1 MRAVLRSG
9 LIMATMVFCAFVVG
23 CGGSSTDGTSASNV
37 IELIVAPDSLNLA
50 DIGVTASFTATAL
63 SRLGPV
69 SGASATW
76 TSSNL
81 TVADVQGTGLTARV
95 TARGPGVATITATS
109 GGVSGRGLVVVQAP
123 IVTAVTVSP
132 SSVPMTG
139 IGATANVTAVATGP
153 NGIVNNPTITWSSA
167 NPNVATVSGSGI
179 SATITTRGYGSTTI
193 SAMVGQVAGTAA
205 ITVNPPPP
213 LVVSLVATP
222 STVIGTRTVDQGYGV
237 LTCTLGWTA
246 TASGGQGGR
255 WGLTRWRMT
264 FSTGEFVGA
273 DSGSTNPANPTGD
286 TIQTGRS
293 YTFNGVWV
301 ATWADNTG
309 PVYRPFIVLL
319 SISYIDQAAQVTRTT
334 DPVQMSCG

>member
-50 DIGVTASFTATAL
+50 EYRCHGIVHSDGAEQARACIGGLRDMDVEQSHGGGRSGHGLDRPRDRTWARSRYDHRNVGRRIRTWPRRGASTHRDCGDGVTFERSHDRNRAT
-63 SRLGPV
+63 R
-69 SGASATW
+69 
-76 TSSNL
+76 
-81 TVADVQGTGLTARV
+81 
-95 TARGPGVATITATS
+95 
-109 GGVSGRGLVVVQAP
+109 
-123 IVTAVTVSP
+123 
-132 SSVPMTG
+132 
-139 IGATANVTAVATGP
+139 NVTAVATGP

-167 NPNVATVSGSGI
+167 NPERGDCLWQRHLGHDHDARLRLYNDFRNGRSGRRHCRNHSESAATSRRIARGDAVDRDWHADGRSRLW
-179 SATITTRGYGSTTI
+179 SAHLHARLDS
-193 SAMVGQVAGTAA
+193 
-205 ITVNPPPP
+205 
-213 LVVSLVATP
+213 
-222 STVIGTRTVDQGYGV
+222 
-237 LTCTLGWTA
+237 

-334 DPVQMSCG
+334 DPVQMSCS